1 MSDSDKALFA
11 RLAQAGLKQPGGL
24 WSNVVNHTVIV
35 AFIAAIAFGL
45 YGLTLWYAWLYWP
58 VAVVLSLMLLTIL
71 VMLRFMR
78 ADNINR
84 QDTAQTT
91 IRGASQGSVE
101 LVGRI
106 KGIESLTLFSETF
119 QVPCVYQSG
128 IASSRR
134 DGDVFVQFTDQ
145 CACLIDDD
153 TGEVFVP
160 DFAIAGIEGM
170 VHGKKT
176 IAALNDQ
183 YRARQTGKGRF
194 VDHPYSV
201 MESLVPVGLPVRA
214 NGVFMTIAA
223 KDSYLASQARY
234 IGQPVPSAQALAR
247 EPVEQQWRQYAD
259 AARARAPN
267 QAGDLRLNVLALP
280 AQARTILVTG
290 LDADGRAVRLLSGRG
305 KYLWWVPVALAL
317 AFLFQWLSPIEVW
330 GQLQGFL
337 GSVTAFYLLWGL

>member
-11 RLAQAGLKQPGGL
+11 RLAQAGLKQPGG
-24 WSNVVNHTVIV
+24 WSSNVVNHTAIV
-35 AFIAAIAFGL
+35 ALIAAIAFGL

-58 VAVVLSLMLLTIL
+58 VAVVLSLMLLAIL
-71 VMLRFMR
+71 VLVRFTR
-78 ADNINR
+78 AENINR

-119 QVPCVYQSG
+119 DVPCVYQSG

-145 CACLIDDD
+145 CACLIDDG

-160 DFAIAGIEGM
+160 DFASAGIEGM
-170 VHGKKT
+170 FHGKKT
-176 IAALNDQ
+176 ISALNEQ

-201 MESLVPVGLPVRA
+201 MENLVPVGLPVRA
-214 NGVFMTIAA
+214 NGAFLTISAR
-223 KDSYLASQARY
+223 DSYLASQARHL
-234 IGQPVPSAQALAR
+234 GQPVPSAQALAC

-259 AARARAPN
+259 AARARAPK
-267 QAGDLRLNVLALP
+267 QVGDLRLNVLALP
-280 AQARTILVTG
+280 AQARTIRVTG
-290 LDADGRAVRLLSGRG
+290 LDAHGRDVTFLSGLG
-305 KYLWWVPVALAL
+305 KYLWSVPVALAL

-330 GQLQGFL
+330 GQIQGLL
-337 GSVTAFYLLWGL
+337 GSVASLFLFKGL